1 MFIWDPTYILYMLP
15 GLILTLLAQWWVNRT
30 FSKWSDV
37 RNSAGVTGAEAAQ
50 QLLDQGGIRDVSLE
64 GASGDLSD
72 HYDPRS
78 RTLRLSSGV
87 AQRRSVASLAIAAH
101 EIGHAVQD
109 HVAYLPMRLRSAIVP
124 AVNIG
129 SNLGIWMI
137 LGGLLLRGLLGTQLA
152 TQIAWAGVFF
162 FAGGAVF
169 AFATLPVEL
178 NASSR
183 AKKLLRQTGLVTS
196 EKERDGV
203 NAVLTAAAF
212 TYVAGL
218 AAAILQLLY
227 FVTLVSG
234 MGGRRR

>member
-15 GLILTLLAQWWVNRT
+15 GLILTLLAQWWVNST
-30 FSKWSDV
+30 YGKWSKV
-37 RNSAGVTGAEAAQ
+37 RNSAGVTGAEAAH
-50 QLLDQGGIRDVSLE
+50 QLLNQGGIRDVSLE
-64 GASGDLSD
+64 GVSGELSD

-87 AQRRSVASLAIAAH
+87 AQERSVAALAIAAH

-109 HVAYLPMRLRSAIVP
+109 HVAYVPMRLRSAIVP

-137 LGGLLLRGLLGTQLA
+137 MGGLLLRGLLGTQLA
-152 TQIAWAGVFF
+152 IQIAWVGVFF

-196 EKERDGV
+196 DKERDGV

-218 AAAILQLLY
+218 ATAILQLLY

>member
-15 GLILTLLAQWWVNRT
+15 GLILTLLAQWWVNST
-30 FSKWSDV
+30 YGKWSKV
-37 RNSAGVTGAEAAQ
+37 RNSAGVTGGEAAQ
-50 QLLDQGGIRDVSLE
+50 QLLDQGGIHDVSLE
-64 GASGDLSD
+64 GVSGELSD

-87 AQRRSVASLAIAAH
+87 GQGRSVASLAIAAH

-152 TQIAWAGVFF
+152 TQIAWVGVFF

-183 AKKLLRQTGLVTS
+183 AKKLLRQAGLVTS
-196 EKERDGV
+196 EKERAGV